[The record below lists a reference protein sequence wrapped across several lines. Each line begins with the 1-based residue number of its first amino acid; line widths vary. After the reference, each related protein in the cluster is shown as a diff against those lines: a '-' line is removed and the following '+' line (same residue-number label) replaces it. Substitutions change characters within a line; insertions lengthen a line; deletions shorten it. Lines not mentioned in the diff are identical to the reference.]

1 MSKKTTKS
9 GFSLVEV
16 MVAVL
21 LLVILLLGGA
31 AVMYQT
37 GGGIQR
43 QQNKRE
49 AIMAANAIMERLWN
63 QSYPDLL
70 SIAPRNASET
80 VVVNGLTMNVTVD
93 VGAESTDV
101 DGNPYLELSVDVDHL
116 NSSDDIVIKTR
127 RYEYG
132 ISRAAL

>member
-1 MSKKTTKS
+1 MSRNRNKS

-21 LLVILLLGGA
+21 LLVVLSLGGA

-43 QQNKRE
+43 VQNKRE
-49 AIMAANAIMERLWN
+49 AIIAANVIMERLWN
-63 QSYPDLL
+63 QSYADLQ
-70 SIAPRNASET
+70 SIADSSDSDT
-80 VVVNGLTMNVTVD
+80 VTVNGLTMTVTVD
-93 VGAESTDV
+93 VGVESADV
-101 DGNPYLELSVDVDHL
+101 DGNAYLELSVDIDHL
-116 NSSDDIVIKTR
+116 AASDDIIIKTR